1 MEYECV
7 PDISFMVSSVDNDA
21 SLRSSTFL
29 LVSGADFLCHI
40 CRLRDKGIFPLHIYT
55 SIGGG
60 RENTEDSP
68 RQNRLFLFLSLFF
81 TSYKT

>member
-40 CRLRDKGIFPLHIYT
+40 CRLRDKGIFPLHIYR
-55 SIGGG
+55 GGE
-60 RENTEDSP
+60 RKYRRFPQTEQIISFP
-68 RQNRLFLFLSLFF
+68 FFVFYFL
-81 TSYKT
+81 

>member
-40 CRLRDKGIFPLHIYT
+40 CRLRDKGIFLLY
-55 SIGGG
+55 IGGE